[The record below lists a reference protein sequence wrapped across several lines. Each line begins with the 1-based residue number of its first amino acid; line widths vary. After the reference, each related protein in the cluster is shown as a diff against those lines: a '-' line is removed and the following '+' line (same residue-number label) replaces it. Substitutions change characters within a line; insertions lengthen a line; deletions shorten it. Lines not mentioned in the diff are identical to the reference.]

1 MPDNKEHGN
10 INERDV
16 HIYMDD
22 ATGDMY
28 IWNGSNFIK
37 IGNNTPQIGDKGDKD
52 FQSQEEEERKKQ
64 IEKEKEER
72 GKSTEETGDGDG
84 EISDED
90 DDYEETEEERQ
101 QRLDDIRSMLGDES
115 IGADIEKESRQ
126 KIDKELR
133 KKKSAE
139 EKEKEKYT
147 SSMQRF
153 RESLRRFIANEV
165 QEIRDRTFK
174 REDPSYEGSGI
185 IRPGRM
191 IDDNGKIPKINVYFD
206 QSGSW
211 GQSDIK
217 KGEEAIGV
225 LNNYVKRG
233 EITIDLYYFAN
244 EIHNTPGP
252 CRQEGGTGAGPELIK
267 HVISTKPDNVIVMTD
282 SDFDWRGYEDDWQK
296 VSPIKVK
303 GAVWLL
309 FRQGKRSLTLQKY
322 LKGKK
327 QTRVFDFR

>member
-1 MPDNKEHGN
+1 MPD

-22 ATGDMY
+22 ATGDLY
-28 IWNGSNFIK
+28 IWNGSNFVK
-37 IGNNTPQIGDKGDKD
+37 IGNNTPQIGDRGDKD
-52 FQSQEEEERKKQ
+52 FQDQEEEERKAQ

-72 GKSTEETGDGDG
+72 AKEGGQGGGDD
-84 EISDED
+84 ESSIED
-90 DDYEETEEERQ
+90 DDDHEETEEERQ
-101 QRLDDIRSMLGDES
+101 QRLDDIRNMLGDES
-115 IGADIEKESRQ
+115 IGADIENEARQ

-133 KKKSAE
+133 KKKAAE

-211 GQSDIK
+211 GYSDIK

-244 EIHNTPGP
+244 HIHDNASDA
-252 CRQEGGTGAGPELIK
+252 QAEGGTHAGAELIE
-267 HVISTKPDNVIVMTD
+267 HIISTKPDNVIVMTD
-282 SDFDWRGYEDDWQK
+282 SDFDWTGEIIQA
-296 VSPIKVK
+296 PAIKVP

-309 FRQGKRSLTLQKY
+309 FRQGERSIELQKH

-327 QTRVFDFR
+327 QTRVFDFK